1 MAAGTPAPAVAVP
14 AATPPAL
21 QMQLSQISNFTPP
34 ELHWMKMDMN
44 DNKDEEEA
52 AIPPAVNFAICI
64 KSNVP
69 MKL

>member
-1 MAAGTPAPAVAVP
+1 
-14 AATPPAL
+14 
-21 QMQLSQISNFTPP
+21 
-34 ELHWMKMDMN
+34 MDMN

-64 KSNVP
+64 KSNIP